1 MTNTLS
7 TALLAPA
14 HRPQVVDALLRLA
27 DTEVAGKKGIS
38 GTMLKTAYAGAKKA
52 GEGRLR
58 HGVDSLLPS
67 IARTLDPYYEAK
79 GAIPFGTFL
88 ADPARSG
95 QVADE
100 LLAVVDARAAAVE
113 GNPLGRVYGS
123 LRGRA
128 KDHVVAALPGLG
140 ATLEGFVAR

>member
-1 MTNTLS
+1 MTDTLS
-7 TALLAPA
+7 TALLDPA
-14 HRPQVVDALLRLA
+14 HRPQVVDALVRLA
-27 DTEVAGKKGIS
+27 DTEVAGRKGIS
-38 GTMLKTAYAGAKKA
+38 GTMLRTAYAGARRA

-58 HGVDSLLPS
+58 HGVDRLLPS
-67 IARTLDPYYEAK
+67 VARTLDPYFAAK
-79 GAIPFGTFL
+79 GATPFGAYL

-100 LLAVVDARAAAVE
+100 LLAVADAGAAGTE
-113 GNPLGRVYGS
+113 GNPLGAVYRS

>member
-1 MTNTLS
+1 MTDTLS
-7 TALLAPA
+7 TALLAPT

-27 DTEVAGKKGIS
+27 DTEVAGKKGIG
-38 GTMLKTAYAGAKKA
+38 GTMLKTAYAGARRA

-58 HGVDSLLPS
+58 HGVDTLLPS
-67 IARTLDPYYEAK
+67 LARTLDPYYEAK
-79 GAIPFGTFL
+79 GATPFGAFL

-100 LLAVVDARAAAVE
+100 LLTVADSRAAAVD
-113 GNPLGRVYGS
+113 GNPLGSVYRS
-123 LRGRA
+123 VRGRSRE
-128 KDHVVAALPGLG
+128 HVVAALPGLG

>member
-1 MTNTLS
+1 MTDTLS

-14 HRPQVVDALLRLA
+14 NRPQVVDALLRLA
-27 DTEVAGKKGIS
+27 DAEVAGKKGLS

-58 HGVDSLLPS
+58 SGVDSVLPS
-67 IARTLDPYYEAK
+67 LARTLDPYFGAK
-79 GAIPFGTFL
+79 GATPFGTYL

-100 LLAVVDARAAAVE
+100 LLALADSRAAALD
-113 GNPLGRVYGS
+113 GNPAGTVYRS
-123 LRGRA
+123 VRGKA
-128 KDHVVAALPGLG
+128 KDHVVAALPALG

>member
-1 MTNTLS
+1 MTQTLS
-7 TALLAPA
+7 NALLSPT
-14 HRPQVVDALLRLA
+14 HRPQVVEALVRLA
-27 DTEVAGKKGIS
+27 DTEVAGKRGIS

-52 GEGRLR
+52 GEGRIR
-58 HGVDSLLPS
+58 SAVDSFLPS
-67 IARTLDPYYEAK
+67 LARTLDPHYDAS
-79 GAIPFGTFL
+79 GATPFGTYL

-100 LLAVVDARAAAVE
+100 LLAVADAKAAAVE
-113 GNPLGRVYGS
+113 GNPVGKVYRS
-123 LRGRA
+123 MRGKA

>member
-1 MTNTLS
+1 MTDTLS

-14 HRPQVVDALLRLA
+14 TRPQVVDALLRLA
-27 DTEVAGKKGIS
+27 DSEVAAKKGIG
-38 GTMLKTAYAGAKKA
+38 GTVLRTAFAGARKA

-58 HGVDSLLPS
+58 HAVDSLLPS
-67 IARTLDPYYEAK
+67 VGRTLDPYYDAK
-79 GAIPFGTFL
+79 GDAAFGAYL
-88 ADPARSG
+88 ADPGRSG

-100 LLAVVDARAAAVE
+100 LLAVADAKASAVE
-113 GNPLGRVYGS
+113 GNPLGKVYSS

-140 ATLEGFVAR
+140 STLEPFVR